1 MFLAPTIGTIT
12 EALTGRS
19 WDAAALEGE
28 VRSRMAGYR
37 AHGVQRGDRV
47 MLGFGNRLEFFADLT
62 ALWRLGVCVIPLDA
76 RFTAF
81 EVETLVR
88 AAKARAFVSCGGVD
102 STISARLADMGTSE
116 LDSLTLAT
124 TPHDS
129 EPGLPQFSLEDDA
142 LILFTSGTTGNPK
155 GVVHTHRTLR
165 ARWLALRDHLGVE
178 AYARTLC
185 LLPTHFGHGL
195 ICNALFPWLSGQS
208 LFILPPFTP
217 DVLMRLGAILDEH
230 RITFMSSVPA
240 VWRMALKA
248 SRPTA
253 AGTLQ
258 RVFVGSAPL
267 SAHLWRE
274 IRAWSGA
281 REVANAYGI
290 TETGSWVAGTTI
302 PNVEPEDGLVGP
314 PWGAAV
320 AITRSGEIDAPPG
333 IGELCAAGESGF
345 VWLNTPA
352 LMKGYMDRDD
362 LTEQCVRGGWF
373 LTGDLGLINDRGWLY
388 LRGRVRDEINKG
400 APRSILRTWRRS
412 PSRCRVCSTSAALPW
427 TTLITGRMSV
437 WHWCWPTP
445 DRPGSASFTPGCA
458 AIWQST
464 SFPFAGSCSTRF
476 PEPRAARSIA
486 TTSPLRASRW
496 RRSTCGRTC
505 AINGPR
511 RTS

>member
-1 MFLAPTIGTIT
+1 MFIAPTVGTIT
-12 EALTGRS
+12 DALTGRT

-37 AHGVQRGDRV
+37 AHGVRRGDRV

-76 RFTAF
+76 RFTVF

-88 AAKARAFVSCGGVD
+88 AAKARAFVSCGAVD
-102 STISARLADMGTSE
+102 GTINARLAAIGTSV
-116 LDSLTLAT
+116 LDSLALAT
-124 TPHDS
+124 TAHDAES
-129 EPGLPQFSLEDDA
+129 GLPQFSLEDDA

-165 ARWLALRDHLGVE
+165 ARWLALRDHLGIE

-248 SRPTA
+248 SRPPA

-302 PNVEPEDGLVGP
+302 PNVEPEDGLVGL

-333 IGELCAAGESGF
+333 VGELCPPGESGF

-373 LTGDLGLINDRGWLY
+373 LTGDLGLISDRGWLY

-400 APRSILRTWRRS
+400 GAKVYPADVEAIAEQVPGVLDVCCFAVEDPNYGQNVGLALVLADGGSPRIRELHTWLRSHLAEHQLPVRWFILDEI
-412 PSRCRVCSTSAALPW
+412 P
-427 TTLITGRMSV
+427 
-437 WHWCWPTP
+437 
-445 DRPGSASFTPGCA
+445 
-458 AIWQST
+458 
-464 SFPFAGSCSTRF
+464 
-476 PEPRAARSIA
+476 
-486 TTSPLRASRW
+486 
-496 RRSTCGRTC
+496 
-505 AINGPR
+505 
-511 RTS
+511 RTSRGKINRDHIAAACKSMAPVDLRLHLRD